1 MKLKILKNFKCLK
14 LRIYIN
20 LNFQGNSNSAFQNS
34 EQKRHFKR
42 SVPVNQSETKAVR
55 KFLLCFHMNNFF
67 RKIPICDEDRGKKS
81 RDVVTIIPIIIAKRY
96 WKKMKRPLRYS
107 TQIREFAPSYI
118 IAVKQGV

>member
-1 MKLKILKNFKCLK
+1 
-14 LRIYIN
+14 
-20 LNFQGNSNSAFQNS
+20 
-34 EQKRHFKR
+34 
-42 SVPVNQSETKAVR
+42 
-55 KFLLCFHMNNFF
+55 MNNFF